1 MTQILDRKTA
11 PGSHALEKI
20 LITQAKQLKLDNGI
34 PVSLINAG
42 TQDLVKIEFIF
53 NAGVWYQPV
62 SLQASCT
69 SSMLDEG
76 TKTRKAAEIADGID
90 YYGAYLEQEVDQD
103 WAYITLYTLNKHLAS
118 VLPVLED
125 VLKNPVFPENELNI
139 LLQNKRQ
146 TFLVDNEKVAHIAR
160 TRFSALIFGSEFPYT
175 YKLKVEDFELL
186 KRDHLVDFFNT
197 YYKSDQCK
205 VVVSGKVDDL
215 AVKLINK
222 HFGGN
227 DWGVN
232 NQKPSIVSG
241 SINSDAQNKHFIMR
255 DDAVQ
260 SAIRIGRILFNKL
273 DPDYHAMKVLNTVL
287 GGYFGSRLMAN
298 IREEK
303 GYTYG
308 IGSRVISL
316 RNAGYFFISTEV
328 GADVCKPAIKEI
340 YSEIKRLRDELVPDD
355 ELALVKSYML
365 GDFVRSVD
373 GPFALAEKFKKIM
386 LYNLGYDYYDA
397 FVDTVRNVSSQ
408 QLRDLANK
416 YLSENHLHE
425 LVVGKMQ

>member
-1 MTQILDRKTA
+1 
-11 PGSHALEKI
+11 
-20 LITQAKQLKLDNGI
+20 
-34 PVSLINAG
+34 
-42 TQDLVKIEFIF
+42 
-53 NAGVWYQPV
+53 
-62 SLQASCT
+62 
-69 SSMLDEG
+69 
-76 TKTRKAAEIADGID
+76 
-90 YYGAYLEQEVDQD
+90 
-103 WAYITLYTLNKHLAS
+103 
-118 VLPVLED
+118 
-125 VLKNPVFPENELNI
+125 
-139 LLQNKRQ
+139 
-146 TFLVDNEKVAHIAR
+146 
-160 TRFSALIFGSEFPYT
+160 
-175 YKLKVEDFELL
+175 
-186 KRDHLVDFFNT
+186 
-197 YYKSDQCK
+197 
-205 VVVSGKVDDL
+205 
-215 AVKLINK
+215 
-222 HFGGN
+222 
-227 DWGVN
+227 
-232 NQKPSIVSG
+232 
-241 SINSDAQNKHFIMR
+241 MR

-308 IGSRVISL
+308 IGSRIISL

-340 YSEIKRLRDELVPDD
+340 YSEIKRLCDELVPDD

-386 LYNLGYDYYDA
+386 LYNLGYDYYDT

-416 YLSENHLHE
+416 YLTENHLHE